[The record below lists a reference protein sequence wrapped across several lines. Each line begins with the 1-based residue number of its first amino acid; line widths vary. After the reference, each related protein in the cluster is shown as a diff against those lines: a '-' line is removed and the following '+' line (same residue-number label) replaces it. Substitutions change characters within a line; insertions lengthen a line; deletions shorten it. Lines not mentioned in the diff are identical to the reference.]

1 VRVRILA
8 RDVSLALSV
17 HDDSTLQNRL
27 QGTIESIDADAHPS
41 QAIVRVRCGQA
52 LILGRVTVRA
62 LRHLELQQGSS
73 VWCQVKSAALIV

>member
-1 VRVRILA
+1 MKSRRSLVILQQNRA
-8 RDVSLALSV
+8 CG
-17 HDDSTLQNRL
+17 DSTLQNRR